1 MRLSNP
7 EVQDRLGSAQA
18 SVAEAVAEAEA
29 DLAAKRTALQSQLL
43 DERAALAAVRAVRAG
58 LAGVVQEIAV
68 QEGQQVATGANLAR
82 AADTRSL
89 MARLQGDP
97 VRHPRV
103 GPTASAF
110 NDPPLPHAAGD
121 CHYGFAIGTSRLVS
135 HPALRATLS
144 RPSRTALGRSAAHD
158 LPAADHRRTDS
169 SRREKDEPTQL
180 PPSSREEKQDEHA
193 QL

>member
-18 SVAEAVAEAEA
+18 SVAEAEA

-82 AADTRSL
+82 GRYAQPDGA
-89 MARLQGDP
+89 P
-97 VRHPRV
+97 
-103 GPTASAF
+103 
-110 NDPPLPHAAGD
+110 AG
-121 CHYGFAIGTSRLVS
+121 
-135 HPALRATLS
+135 
-144 RPSRTALGRSAAHD
+144 
-158 LPAADHRRTDS
+158 
-169 SRREKDEPTQL
+169 
-180 PPSSREEKQDEHA
+180 
-193 QL
+193 